1 MVDELRGGHEQFGQT
16 VGQYRLA
23 RVAADS
29 VC

>member
-1 MVDELRGGHEQFGQT
+1 MVNELRGGHESIEQT
-16 VGQYRLA
+16 AGQYRLA